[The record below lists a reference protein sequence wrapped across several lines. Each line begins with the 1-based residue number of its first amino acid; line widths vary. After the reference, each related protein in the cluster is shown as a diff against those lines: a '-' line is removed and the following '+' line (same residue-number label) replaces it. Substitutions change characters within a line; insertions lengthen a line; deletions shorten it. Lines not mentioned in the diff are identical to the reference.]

1 MDKKLSK
8 LFFIMSCVTMILIIV
23 SLSFLIND
31 KIYIEDISGERDA
44 LGDMNIVYQNRKGM
58 YETDST
64 IISKDGEKT
73 NKYVKEGVTNFPIS
87 NKNIDNRDLLQF
99 SSDKSNICE
108 TDEEIMIVSLFNRY
122 SSYNGNEMAVNIDIK
137 NKKSL
142 KIKKYEIL
150 IDDNI
155 NVNGDSIYKDLPI
168 RKDDNIYLAVISSV
182 YNKDTLEEN
191 KELDNESNIYKQTY
205 LSLYKINLSS
215 QQSKC
220 IITKSYD
227 PKEMY
232 INGDVGFVKDNV
244 AYFVAKIKDETSNK
258 MNTSLFAFNVINKDI
273 KIINLEVDNQNIT
286 NYYINNNEV
295 LLCCEKTQII
305 NKKIKTLVVNLKNE
319 KVVSRSEIETK
330 AKDNYNRYILDIRRD
345 NEKIYIIMGDCRY
358 DDYID
363 YSYEAKDTYYYI
375 YVINEDNNETLYSGK
390 IKQKIT
396 YNIVF
401 GILKDNEL

>member
-8 LFFIMSCVTMILIIV
+8 LFLIISCASMILIIV

-31 KIYIEDISGERDA
+31 KIYIEDISGDRDA
-44 LGDMNIVYQNRKGM
+44 LGDMNIVYQNRRGM
-58 YETDST
+58 YDTDST
-64 IISKDGEKT
+64 IISKNGEKT

-108 TDEEIMIVSLFNRY
+108 TDEEIMVVSLFNTY
-122 SSYNGNEMAVNIDIK
+122 SHYNGSEMAVNIDIK
-137 NKKSL
+137 NKKSS

-155 NVNGDSIYKDLPI
+155 NVNGDSIYKALPI
-168 RKDDNIYLAVISSV
+168 RKDDNVYLAVISSV
-182 YNKDTLEEN
+182 YNQDTLELS
-191 KELDNESNIYKQTY
+191 KELDNESSIYKQTY

-215 QQSKC
+215 QKSKC

-227 PKEMY
+227 PKDMY
-232 INGDVGFVKDNV
+232 INGDIGLVKDNI
-244 AYFVAKIKDETSNK
+244 AYFVAKIKDEESNK
-258 MNTSLFAFNVINKDI
+258 MNTSLFAFNVITKDV
-273 KIINLEVDNQNIT
+273 KIINLQVDNQDIT
-286 NYYINNNEV
+286 NYYINNDEV
-295 LLCCEKTQII
+295 LLYCENTSII

-319 KVVSRSEIETK
+319 KVVAKNEIEIK
-330 AKDNYNRYILDIRRD
+330 VNDNYNRYILDIRRD
-345 NEKIYIIMGDCRY
+345 NKKIYIIMGDSRY

-363 YSYEAKDTYYYI
+363 YSYETKDTYYYV

-396 YNIVF
+396 YNMVF